1 MKYPFEK
8 TGSLIIITM
17 KLEHGNKT
25 ADVEVALDTGAV
37 TTIINS
43 SIAEYLGCNPAASQ
57 KRRRI
62 VTA

>member
-25 ADVEVALDTGAV
+25 ADVEVALDTGAEPLS
-37 TTIINS
+37 INS
-43 SIAEYLGCNPAASQ
+43 SIAEYLGCM
-57 KRRRI
+57 
-62 VTA
+62 

>member
-43 SIAEYLGCNPAASQ
+43 SIAEYLGCISSCFSKEETYSNS
-57 KRRRI
+57 
-62 VTA
+62 